1 MMTFNRFG
9 NRLRGGISVILLSAS
24 GAAFGNESPASPPLP
39 QISVAPVISERITE
53 WDEYTGRLQ
62 APVNV
67 VLMPRVSGYVTEVA
81 YREGDMVHQGD
92 VLFRIDDRLF
102 RAEVERLEAQ
112 QVSLQ
117 SQLKLAESE
126 FVRAKRL
133 NATKAISADVFD
145 NRQAGLQ
152 QARAE
157 LDALKASLKHARL
170 QLSFTEVVSPIDGR
184 VSHAQ
189 VTQGNY
195 VTSGQSELTTIVS
208 TEQMYAY
215 FDVDE
220 QTYLNYVR
228 NHLLRVS
235 DTTGSSPVMM
245 ALSGDAGFSYQGH
258 IDFVNNTVNQ
268 QTGSI
273 RMRATFEN
281 EAQVLMPGLFARL
294 RLVASKP
301 YDAILIDEKAVGTDL
316 NRKYVL
322 KLDDANVVTY
332 QPVTLGEKVAG
343 LRVVQSGLTAADRIV
358 VSGLQKIRPSMQVS
372 PKIVDMATTE
382 QLADIHRLQQ
392 WGTEESYVENS
403 SGEGSHV
410 LTARQPTDAQ

>member
-1 MMTFNRFG
+1 MTLFTPFRNVFRQ
-9 NRLRGGISVILLSAS
+9 RLLGGMSVFLVSAS
-24 GAAFGNESPASPPLP
+24 GAAFSNESPTSPPLP
-39 QISVAPVISERITE
+39 VISVATVLSERITE

-62 APVNV
+62 APETV
-67 VLMPRVSGYVTEVA
+67 VLKPRVSGYVTEVA
-81 YREGDMVHQGD
+81 YREGDLVQEGD
-92 VLFRIDDRLF
+92 VLFSIDDRLF

-112 QVSLQ
+112 QASLQ

-133 NATKAISADVFD
+133 NATKAISADVYD
-145 NRQAGLQ
+145 NRQAALQ

-208 TEQMYAY
+208 TEQMYAW

-228 NHLLRVS
+228 NHLVRVS
-235 DTTGSSPVMM
+235 ETSDSSPVSM
-245 ALSGDAGFSYQGH
+245 ALSGDDGYAFQGH
-258 IDFVNNTVNQ
+258 IDFINNTVNQ

-273 RMRATFEN
+273 RMRASFEN
-281 EAQVLMPGLFARL
+281 KDQVLMPGLFARL
-294 RLVASKP
+294 RLIASKP

-343 LRVVQSGLTAADRIV
+343 LRVVQSGLTAQDRIV
-358 VSGLQKIRPSMQVS
+358 VSGLQKIRPSMQVA
-372 PKIVDMATTE
+372 PKTVEMATTE
-382 QLADIHRLQQ
+382 QLADIHRFQQ
-392 WGTEESYVENS
+392 WHTEDSAVE
-403 SGEGSHV
+403 EIHV

>member
-1 MMTFNRFG
+1 MTLFTPFRNVFRKQLLVG
-9 NRLRGGISVILLSAS
+9 MSVFLVSAS
-24 GAAFGNESPASPPLP
+24 GTAFGNESPASPPLP
-39 QISVAPVISERITE
+39 AISVATVLSERITE

-62 APVNV
+62 APETV
-67 VLMPRVSGYVTEVA
+67 VLKPRVSGYVTEVA
-81 YREGDMVHQGD
+81 YREGDLVHQGD
-92 VLFRIDDRLF
+92 VLFSIDDRLF

-112 QVSLQ
+112 QASLQ

-126 FVRAKRL
+126 FVRARRL
-133 NATKAISADVFD
+133 NATKAISADVYD
-145 NRQAGLQ
+145 NRQAALQ

-170 QLSFTEVVSPIDGR
+170 QLSFTQVVSPIDGR

-208 TEQMYAY
+208 TEQMYAW

-228 NHLLRVS
+228 NRLVRVS
-235 DTTGSSPVMM
+235 ATRDSSPVMM
-245 ALSGDAGFSYQGH
+245 ALSGDAGYAYQGH
-258 IDFVNNTVNQ
+258 IDFINNSVNQ

-281 EAQVLMPGLFARL
+281 NAQMLMPGLFARL
-294 RLVASKP
+294 RLIASKP

-343 LRVVQSGLTAADRIV
+343 LRVVQSGLTPEDRIV
-358 VSGLQKIRPSMQVS
+358 VSGLQKIRPSMQVA
-372 PKIVDMATTE
+372 PKVVEMATTE
-382 QLADIHRLQQ
+382 QLADIHRYQQ
-392 WGTEESYVENS
+392 WHTEDS
-403 SGEGSHV
+403 SAEGSSV
-410 LTARQPTDAQ
+410 LTARQSTDAQ

>member
-1 MMTFNRFG
+1 MTLFTPFRNVFRKQLLTG
-9 NRLRGGISVILLSAS
+9 TSVFLLSAS
-24 GAAFGNESPASPPLP
+24 GTAFGNDSPASPPLP
-39 QISVAPVISERITE
+39 AISVATVLSERIIE

-62 APVNV
+62 APETV
-67 VLMPRVSGYVTEVA
+67 VLKPRVSGYVTEVA
-81 YREGDMVHQGD
+81 YREGDLVHQGD
-92 VLFRIDDRLF
+92 VLFSIDDRLF

-112 QVSLQ
+112 QASLQ

-133 NATKAISADVFD
+133 NATKAISADVYD
-145 NRQAGLQ
+145 NRQAALQ

-170 QLSFTEVVSPIDGR
+170 QLSFTQVVSPIDGR

-208 TEQMYAY
+208 TEQMYAW

-228 NHLLRVS
+228 NHLVRVTETP
-235 DTTGSSPVMM
+235 DSSPVMM
-245 ALSGDAGFSYQGH
+245 ALSGDADYSYQGH
-258 IDFVNNTVNQ
+258 IDFINNTVNQ

-281 EAQVLMPGLFARL
+281 KAQMLMPGLFARL
-294 RLVASKP
+294 RLIASKP

-343 LRVVQSGLTAADRIV
+343 LRVVQSGLTSEDRIV
-358 VSGLQKIRPSMQVS
+358 VSGLQKIRPSMQVA
-372 PKIVDMATTE
+372 PKVVEMATTE

-392 WGTEESYVENS
+392 WHTEDNS
-403 SGEGSHV
+403 VEGSGV
-410 LTARQPTDAQ
+410 LTARQSTDAQ

>member
-1 MMTFNRFG
+1 MTLFTPFRNVFRKQ
-9 NRLRGGISVILLSAS
+9 LLGGMSVFLVSAS
-24 GAAFGNESPASPPLP
+24 GTAIGNESPASPPLP
-39 QISVAPVISERITE
+39 AINVATVLSERITE

-62 APVNV
+62 APETV
-67 VLMPRVSGYVTEVA
+67 VLKPRVSGYVTEVA
-81 YREGDMVHQGD
+81 YREGDLVHQGD
-92 VLFRIDDRLF
+92 VLFSIDDRLF

-112 QVSLQ
+112 QASLQ

-133 NATKAISADVFD
+133 NATKAISADVYD
-145 NRQAGLQ
+145 NRQAALQ

-170 QLSFTEVVSPIDGR
+170 QLSFTKVVSPIDGR

-208 TEQMYAY
+208 TEQMYAW

-228 NHLLRVS
+228 NHLVRVS
-235 DTTGSSPVMM
+235 ETRDSSPVMM

-258 IDFVNNTVNQ
+258 IDFINNSVNQ

-281 EAQVLMPGLFARL
+281 KAQMLMPGLFARL
-294 RLVASKP
+294 RLIASKP

-343 LRVVQSGLTAADRIV
+343 LRVVQSGLTTEDRIV
-358 VSGLQKIRPSMQVS
+358 VSGLQKIRPSMQVA
-372 PKIVDMATTE
+372 PKVVEMATTE
-382 QLADIHRLQQ
+382 QLADIHRYQQ
-392 WGTEESYVENS
+392 WHTEDNSVEA
-403 SGEGSHV
+403 SGV
-410 LTARQPTDAQ
+410 LTARQSTDAQ